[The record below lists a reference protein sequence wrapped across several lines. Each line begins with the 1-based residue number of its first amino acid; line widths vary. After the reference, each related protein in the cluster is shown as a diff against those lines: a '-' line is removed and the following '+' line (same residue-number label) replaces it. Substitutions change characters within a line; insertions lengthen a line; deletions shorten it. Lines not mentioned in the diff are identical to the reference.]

1 MAKIL
6 IVDDEASIRNM
17 IAMVLRPKGHTVIE
31 ADNGVSALD
40 LIKTQSPQLIICDVM
55 MATMNGF
62 MLREFL
68 LQDQLTAR
76 IPMILMSGLATAAG
90 AWQSDPDIDYIEK
103 PFKIPELLT
112 LLDKRLRSSVEKG

>member
-6 IVDDEASIRNM
+6 IVDDEASIRSM
-17 IAMVLRPKGHTVIE
+17 MAMVLRPKGHTVIE

-40 LIKTQSPQLIICDVM
+40 LIKIHSPQLIICDVM
-55 MATMNGF
+55 MANMNGF
-62 MLREFL
+62 ILRELL

-76 IPMILMSGLATAAG
+76 IPMILMSGLATSAG

-103 PFKIPELLT
+103 PFNIPELLA
-112 LLDKRLRSSVEKG
+112 LVEQRLQSVGE

>member
-17 IAMVLRPKGHTVIE
+17 IATVLRPKGHTVIE
-31 ADNGVSALD
+31 ADNGVTALD

-55 MATMNGF
+55 MANMNGF

-90 AWQSDPDIDYIEK
+90 AWRSDPDIDYIEK
-103 PFKIPELLT
+103 PFKIPELLA
-112 LLDKRLRSSVEKG
+112 LLDKRLRSTGE